1 LDEKPRFW
9 QKKQKCLKK
18 LPVVK
23 HIILKGFPIDGTRKS
38 RIVYF
43 L

>member
-1 LDEKPRFW
+1 LGEKPRFW
-9 QKKQKCLKK
+9 QKQIKMSQNFTSDKTCYF
-18 LPVVK
+18 
-23 HIILKGFPIDGTRKS
+23 KGFPIDGTRKS